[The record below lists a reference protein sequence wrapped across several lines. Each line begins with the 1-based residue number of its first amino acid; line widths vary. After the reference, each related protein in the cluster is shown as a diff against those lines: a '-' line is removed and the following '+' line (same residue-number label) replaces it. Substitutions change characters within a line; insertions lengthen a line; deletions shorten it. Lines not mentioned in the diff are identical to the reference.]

1 MLVSLAQ
8 RLDRLRLDHLSLD
21 CVPELG
27 KLISLFRCAQ

>member
-27 KLISLFRCAQ
+27 KEISLLRFVQ